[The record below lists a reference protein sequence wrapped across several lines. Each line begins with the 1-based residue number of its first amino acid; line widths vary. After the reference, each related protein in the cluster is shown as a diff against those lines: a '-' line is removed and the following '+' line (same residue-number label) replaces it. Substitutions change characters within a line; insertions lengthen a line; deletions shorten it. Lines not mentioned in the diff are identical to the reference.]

1 MEVLDR
7 YLKSVRFWLPKEQK
21 QDILAEL
28 SDDLRSQIEE
38 KEEDLGRPLNEL
50 EIQSILKKAG
60 PPMLV
65 AARYMPQRYLIGP
78 ALFPMYWFVLK
89 LGWLCFFGPWLILGI
104 ALEILAGMSGHS
116 TPVMVHLLDP
126 FWRSILMNFVILTCV
141 FALIERH
148 NSRTGFLADGSPRKL
163 PAVRDPNRVSL
174 GSSITELSWDAVLL
188 LWWVNVL
195 RIPGLPGMEIT
206 ASPVVLRLSYWPIVV
221 LLICQGT
228 IACVNAFRPLWTRNR
243 AAIRGVVDGFSLL
256 VVCSLLVIW
265 ITGGTF
271 VSVASA
277 KLSSAQIASTQTWIT
292 FLWSVILLIWAAA
305 TYAARLFQDV
315 NRATGKHPPRNRAL
329 RLLTGE

>member
-1 MEVLDR
+1 
-7 YLKSVRFWLPKEQK
+7 
-21 QDILAEL
+21 
-28 SDDLRSQIEE
+28 
-38 KEEDLGRPLNEL
+38 
-50 EIQSILKKAG
+50 
-60 PPMLV
+60 
-65 AARYMPQRYLIGP
+65 MPQRYLIGP

-315 NRATGKHPPRNRAL
+315 NRATGKQPPRNRAL